1 MVGGSV
7 VFFIVAG
14 LATTSLVLWGNIQAP
29 IVVSHCYLGLV
40 AVMGYELSRDV
51 LRASKL
57 VHELQVSE
65 AGLRESE
72 ARMSLAVETA
82 GFGLWIRDLARDEVW
97 ASERWRACSA
107 SHRPS
112 AWISTASCN
121 ASTPMIASTC
131 SRPSRGPSRGSNGGR
146 YQLEFRLALPDG
158 ASGGSRPRAVWS
170 STPRGSQC

>member
-51 LRASKL
+51 LRASQL

-82 GFGLWIRDLARDEVW
+82 GFGLWIRDLTRDEVW
-97 ASERWRACSA
+97 ASERWRGLFGFAPSERLDFDRHPA
-107 SHRPS
+107 TRPPRRS
-112 AWISTASCN
+112 RPPAAGPVAGPGRASTAAATRRS
-121 ASTPMIASTC
+121 
-131 SRPSRGPSRGSNGGR
+131 
-146 YQLEFRLALPDG
+146 
-158 ASGGSRPRAVWS
+158 SG
-170 STPRGSQC
+170 